1 MTSGRSSRSSNIA
14 VYTWHVQALVTKEHM
29 MWKASFRKLCSFM
42 LLWSRSTADS
52 LPTVRDKSVL
62 PYASVQTG
70 SNGHGLRL
78 GF

>member
-1 MTSGRSSRSSNIA
+1 
-14 VYTWHVQALVTKEHM
+14 

-52 LPTVRDKSVL
+52 LSTVRDKSVL